1 MANTPVHIELEQIV
15 QLKKKHPCGG
25 DLWKIVRVGADVKIT
40 CLTCQRT
47 VMLDRAEFIK
57 RIKKVEPCK
66 P

>member
-1 MANTPVHIELEQIV
+1 MQIELNQIV

-25 DLWKIVRVGADVKIT
+25 DKWVIVRVGADVKIT
-40 CLTCQRT
+40 CLTCHRT

-57 RIKKVEPCK
+57 RIKRIEACK